1 LEREIMSK
9 RSIEEAR
16 DPDLRGSLPA
26 LRRAALRARE
36 IARKSGTAVVIWRN
50 NRIEYLKPEGRR
62 ADTDLE
68 EDEKIYRRDES

>member
-1 LEREIMSK
+1 MSK

-36 IARKSGTAVVIWRN
+36 IARKSGTPVVVWRN
-50 NRIEYLKPEGRR
+50 NGIEYLKPESSR
-62 ADTDLE
+62 ADSDSG
-68 EDEKIYRRDES
+68 EDGEIYSRDNS

>member
-1 LEREIMSK
+1 MSK

-36 IARKSGTAVVIWRN
+36 VARKSGTAVVVWRN
-50 NRIEYLKPEGRR
+50 DRVEYLKPDSGP
-62 ADTDLE
+62 ADVDLA
-68 EDEKIYRRDES
+68 EDEEIYRRDES

>member
-1 LEREIMSK
+1 MSK
-9 RSIEEAR
+9 RSVEEAR

-50 NRIEYLKPEGRR
+50 NRIEYLKPESNL
-62 ADTDLE
+62 ADTDLG
-68 EDEKIYRRDES
+68 EDEENYRRDKS

>member
-1 LEREIMSK
+1 MSK

-50 NRIEYLKPEGRR
+50 NRIEYLNPESNP
-62 ADTDLE
+62 ADTDLG
-68 EDEKIYRRDES
+68 EDEENYRRDKS